1 MPKSWKFF
9 DRNASELNGKRL
21 NLTSVNH
28 REDIGMPSKVKLF
41 AMLMAVAFTA
51 SFAFTGHTVAATK
64 KLSYEQAYAKCKA
77 ILDKEGSPG
86 TTTQSNVRH
95 TRGAACMKKYGH
107 NL

>member
-1 MPKSWKFF
+1 
-9 DRNASELNGKRL
+9 
-21 NLTSVNH
+21 
-28 REDIGMPSKVKLF
+28 MPSKIKLF
-41 AMLMAVAFTA
+41 VMLLAVVFTA
-51 SFAFTGHTVAATK
+51 SFALSGDAVAATK

-107 NL
+107 KL

>member
-1 MPKSWKFF
+1 
-9 DRNASELNGKRL
+9 
-21 NLTSVNH
+21 
-28 REDIGMPSKVKLF
+28 MPSKIKLF
-41 AMLMAVAFTA
+41 VMLLAVVFTA
-51 SFAFTGHTVAATK
+51 SFAFSGYAVAATK

-107 NL
+107 KL

>member
-1 MPKSWKFF
+1 
-9 DRNASELNGKRL
+9 
-21 NLTSVNH
+21 
-28 REDIGMPSKVKLF
+28 MPSKLF
-41 AMLMAVAFTA
+41 VTLLAVVFIA
-51 SFAFTGHTVAATK
+51 SVTGYTVAATK

-107 NL
+107 KL